1 MRVVSFAFAGAKNF
15 TPISYHGE
23 KRGKGKPNWQGI
35 QDIFVTLSK
44 TFFYVALLT
53 TLIVLLGL
61 SFGINNLV
69 ESLTGK
75 NILIITV
82 VCISTI
88 ITQIYVK
95 YNIFLLGFNEVALV
109 NRWNTLFGIFGIIGS
124 LVILSSGGGLIKLI
138 AWQMLIP
145 VISSLRDKWLFNNY
159 LKKRKILNNGKFD
172 KKILIAV
179 KDPLWKGLIGHVS
192 QMGMVQISGIILTM
206 YGDPVIVASY
216 LFSLRILTMLAQ
228 FSQVPFTSKNPYF
241 SILRSENNTELLA
254 KMFQNRILVSLI
266 LYSIGIIFILLFKDY
281 FLLLIDSNVSFVSNE
296 VWLLM
301 GLLYGIERINIF
313 FLAILASANRIVMI
327 PEQVISTGVT
337 LLLLFLSFQYYGII
351 GFIFTLWLPRIIIFN
366 LKPLVLANNSLN
378 LKNNKLFFTTIW
390 SPFLLLIVY
399 IFNHYVV

>member
-15 TPISYHGE
+15 TPITNHGK

-35 QDIFVTLSK
+35 QDIFATLSK

-351 GFIFTLWLPRIIIFN
+351 GFIFTLWVPRIIIFN